1 MAHSFPSTG
10 LGSTPLPA
18 PVAAC
23 HGLHSHRAAC
33 HKPVPLCAGC
43 CRCSCLVSSLVYSNC
58 AYFRQQDVNIFAQV
72 ALNSTRHAPNTHT
85 QRQAPSSSS
94 HTHTHT
100 HTIARLIRRVLLQ
113 LGRLIVL
120 LLFNAILL
128 VLANFELSPSVFV
141 LKPSSQGNSPGKT
154 FKCAYALQ
162 YSPKSWTELWLPS
175 KRWPNWFP
183 ASTILNSTSAIAIYT
198 HICRSISKLLTK

>member
-33 HKPVPLCAGC
+33 HKPGPLCAGC
-43 CRCSCLVSSLVYSNC
+43 CRCCCCCSCLVSSLVYSNC

-72 ALNSTRHAPNTHT
+72 ALNSTRHAPQHTHKDKPHLLP
-85 QRQAPSSSS
+85 R
-94 HTHTHT
+94 THTHT

-162 YSPKSWTELWLPS
+162 YSPKS
-175 KRWPNWFP
+175 
-183 ASTILNSTSAIAIYT
+183 
-198 HICRSISKLLTK
+198 